1 MNVPFPLYLCYYF
14 FFAGTIFLF
23 EAHCTDVIIF
33 LVEAFIYLLAIML
46 Y

>member
-1 MNVPFPLYLCYYF
+1 MFHSHSTYVPIF

-23 EAHCTDVIIF
+23 EAHCTDVTIF